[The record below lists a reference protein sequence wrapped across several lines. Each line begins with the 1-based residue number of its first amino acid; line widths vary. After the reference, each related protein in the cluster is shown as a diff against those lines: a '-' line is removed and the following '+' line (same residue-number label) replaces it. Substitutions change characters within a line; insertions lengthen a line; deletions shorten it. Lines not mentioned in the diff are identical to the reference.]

1 MITMKLESKDNSLLF
16 SNTELPDIFF
26 TEYLNILNG
35 DFIKVYLY
43 CIFLSKHNKEIKIND
58 ISKSLNLS
66 FKIIQDAFINLENNN
81 LITKKM
87 NGYIINNI
95 QEIELNKLYSPKF
108 TISKDNME
116 NNNYRIKAIES
127 INNSYFQGIMS
138 PSWYSDI
145 DLWFKKYE
153 FDEQVMG
160 ALFDYCFNKSAL
172 HKNYVQTVAEAWSH
186 NKIKS
191 YNDLE
196 NYFQKYENMNKIKKS
211 IA

>member
-1 MITMKLESKDNSLLF
+1 MKLESKDNSLLF

-145 DLWFKKYE
+145 DLWFKKYS
-153 FDEQVMG
+153 FDEQVML
-160 ALFDYCFNKSAL
+160 ALFNYCYNKSAL
-172 HKNYVQTVAEAWSH
+172 HRNYVQTVADAWFK
-186 NKIKS
+186 NNRFGEI
-191 YNDLE
+191 
-196 NYFQKYENMNKIKKS
+196 
-211 IA
+211 